1 MWKSVGQ
8 APDAGVMTAYCA
20 SGNGSSSGSK
30 RRMWWWQDDWV
41 APGGGREDV
50 PLIGN
55 RCPDDH
61 MIIMMC

>member
-1 MWKSVGQ
+1 
-8 APDAGVMTAYCA
+8 MTAYCA

-41 APGGGREDV
+41 AAGGGREDV